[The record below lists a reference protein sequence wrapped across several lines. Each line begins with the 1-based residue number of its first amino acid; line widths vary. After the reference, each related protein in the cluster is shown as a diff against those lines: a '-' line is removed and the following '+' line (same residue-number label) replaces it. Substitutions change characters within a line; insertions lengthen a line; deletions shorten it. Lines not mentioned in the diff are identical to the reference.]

1 MTYQEL
7 VAEVKQLPA
16 EEQLALLAEVAQ
28 SLRADVAQ
36 SRINQFAKPDT
47 KLADEPFVGM
57 WQDRDD
63 LADSTQ
69 WVRNVRAQ
77 EWTNKDA

>member
-7 VAEVKQLPA
+7 VAEIKQLSA

-28 SLRADVAQ
+28 SLRANVTQA
-36 SRINQFAKPDT
+36 RTTPT
-47 KLADEPFVGM
+47 PTTPLADEPFVGM

-63 LADSTQ
+63 LADSTR
-69 WVRNVRAQ
+69 WVREVRAQ

>member
-7 VAEVKQLPA
+7 VAEIKQLSA
-16 EEQLALLAEVAQ
+16 EERLALLAEVAQ
-28 SLRADVAQ
+28 SLRADVAHARTSQ
-36 SRINQFAKPDT
+36 NAEPTT

-63 LADSTQ
+63 LADSTRWADQ
-69 WVRNVRAQ
+69 VRDQA
-77 EWTNKDA
+77 WTSRNA

>member
-7 VAEVKQLPA
+7 VAEIKQLPA
-16 EEQLALLAEVAQ
+16 EEQLAFLVEVAQ

-36 SRINQFAKPDT
+36 VRTKPTT

-57 WQDRDD
+57 WQDRDE

-69 WVRNVRAQ
+69 WVRDVRVQ
-77 EWTNKDA
+77 ECMNKDA

>member
-7 VAEVKQLPA
+7 VAEIKNLSA
-16 EEQLALLAEVAQ
+16 EDRLALLAEVAQ

-36 SRINQFAKPDT
+36 ARPKPTT

-69 WVRNVRAQ
+69 WVRDVRAQ

>member
-1 MTYQEL
+1 MEGYMTYAEL
-7 VAEVKQLPA
+7 VAEIKQLST

-28 SLRADVAQ
+28 SLRADVVQ
-36 SRINQFAKPDT
+36 SRTKPTT

>member
-7 VAEVKQLPA
+7 VAEIKQLPA

-28 SLRADVAQ
+28 SLRAGVVQ
-36 SRINQFAKPDT
+36 SRTNQNVQPT
-47 KLADEPFVGM
+47 GKLADDPFVGM

-69 WVRNVRAQ
+69 WLREIRAQ
-77 EWTNKDA
+77 EWTSKDA

>member
-7 VAEVKQLPA
+7 VAEIKQLPA
-16 EEQLALLAEVAQ
+16 EDRLALLAEVAQ
-28 SLRADVAQ
+28 SLRADVTQ
-36 SRINQFAKPDT
+36 LRTNQNAGPIT

-69 WVRNVRAQ
+69 WVRQVRAQ
-77 EWTNKDA
+77 EWATNE